1 MLPDQMTAFGRLLP
15 IATGSNGAVSASAS
29 LPPAVQ
35 VECKRVVSINAI
47 AWSDE
52 CNFADVEQAA
62 CNEHDQTT
70 SRPTD
75 ENLEHEADLHL
86 SGQPEADL
94 KRYAALHSQTYGEEV
109 DALTLVPYML
119 EAFMVRDR
127 VFRRLGKT
135 S

>member
-1 MLPDQMTAFGRLLP
+1 
-15 IATGSNGAVSASAS
+15 
-29 LPPAVQ
+29 
-35 VECKRVVSINAI
+35 VVSINAI

-52 CNFADVEQAA
+52 CNFEDVEQAA

-94 KRYAALHSQTYGEEV
+94 KRYAAQHSQTYGEEV